1 MALIMIVDD
10 SPTEVHVMKTAL
22 EKHGFETMSAAD
34 GSECLNLARE
44 VRPDLIFMDDVMPG
58 VNGFQA
64 TRALTRD
71 PQTKAIPVVMVTTK
85 DQETDRIWGM
95 RQGAVDYLVKGQ
107 ITAADPKKKM
117 VIRPNQMRSD
127 VGPSASHTNPANASV
142 PSAIQIATVLRRVKT
157 NSPTSAAVM

>member
-1 MALIMIVDD
+1 MIVDD

-34 GSECLNLARE
+34 GSECLSLARE
-44 VRPDLIFMDDVMPG
+44 IRPDLIFMDVVMPG

-71 PQTKAIPVVMVTTK
+71 PQTKTIPIVMITTK

-95 RQGAVDYLVKGQ
+95 RQGAVDYLIKPVAESELIAKAQEVLSHSEGQ
-107 ITAADPKKKM
+107 TA
-117 VIRPNQMRSD
+117 
-127 VGPSASHTNPANASV
+127 
-142 PSAIQIATVLRRVKT
+142 
-157 NSPTSAAVM
+157 